1 MNGDRLGELARGL
14 DDAWARSVTVP
25 APSTLEPSL
34 TTDDAYDIQELI
46 IAARVE
52 AGRRRAGWKMG
63 LTTAVPPTTPIVG
76 TLLDDMVIGSGS
88 DLSLATMVAPMV
100 EAELVVRIGE
110 TIDRAQT
117 VAELEQGPHEVG
129 PGIEVIDYRT
139 TSSSGVVDWIA
150 DNSTVA
156 YAVVGSFVP
165 VADVILPGVEASL
178 SQNGDQLATGRGN
191 QVMGNP
197 LAAVAWLS
205 HHLSERGH
213 PLERGQVI
221 LTGSLTGHHAVP
233 AREVEFTADFGGL
246 GTVAVRFHPGR
257 MSGGIC

>member
-1 MNGDRLGELARGL
+1 MNVDRLAELARSL

-25 APSTLEPSL
+25 APSTVDPSL
-34 TTDDAYDIQELI
+34 TIHDAYAIQDLVIE
-46 IAARVE
+46 ARLK

-63 LTTAVPPTTPIVG
+63 LTTAAPPTTPIVG
-76 TLLDDMVIGSGS
+76 TLLDDMVIGSES

-139 TSSSGVVDWIA
+139 IDSSGVVDWIA

-156 YAVVGSFVP
+156 YAVMGSFVP
-165 VADVILPGVEASL
+165 VAVVSPSKVEASL
-178 SQNGDQLATGRGN
+178 FCDGEHLATGRGD

-205 HHLSERGH
+205 QHLSERSH

-221 LTGSLTGHHAVP
+221 LTGSLTGHHPVP
-233 AREVEFTADFGGL
+233 AGKVEFAADFGGL
-246 GTVAVRFHPGR
+246 GTVAARFHP
-257 MSGGIC
+257 